1 MPKRRAAA
9 MVKNGDCGLGREPH
23 HPKRRV
29 SRAKR
34 LCPIMTT
41 GRTKL
46 GRENE
51 IAFGLAITDSSLDD
65 SDAAARKKGP
75 GDGVMANRCR
85 RRSKAVAAAGAWFD
99 RRISPLAG
107 TVNHVA
113 RAGSSELPLPTVS

>member
-1 MPKRRAAA
+1 MA
-9 MVKNGDCGLGREPH
+9 KNGDCGLSREPH
-23 HPKRRV
+23 HPKRSV

-34 LCPIMTT
+34 LCPIMAT

-75 GDGVMANRCR
+75 GDGVIDPALTTALLRG
-85 RRSKAVAAAGAWFD
+85 RSY
-99 RRISPLAG
+99 R
-107 TVNHVA
+107 A
-113 RAGSSELPLPTVS
+113 RSLK